1 LAEKIQQILDPAFAI
16 GEHQIPVTAS
26 VGISTYPECGDDAG
40 SLIKTADVAMRRAK
54 ESGRNTYHFY
64 SRSVHAEM
72 SRRARL
78 ESDLREAVQQ
88 EQFELEFQPISD
100 LANGRIAAL
109 EVLLRWNHPEHGLI
123 RPMEFIPIMEATGM
137 MNGVGEW
144 VLATACLQLR
154 DWQRVLS
161 RPEISVSINLS
172 ASQLGNRR
180 IIDVIDRILTNANL
194 DPGSLIL
201 EINEATLLAEPR
213 GVRENLS
220 VLASTGVMLALDD
233 FGTGMMALQSIR
245 QLPLTYIKIDR
256 SLIMSLP
263 TDPEDVALVDATLRL
278 AEDLGLKV
286 IAEGLEVDEQLQFL
300 AERGCDLG
308 QGNLISPPLPV
319 TSVHGFLGRDWRA
332 A

>member
-1 LAEKIQQILDPAFAI
+1 
-16 GEHQIPVTAS
+16 
-26 VGISTYPECGDDAG
+26 
-40 SLIKTADVAMRRAK
+40 
-54 ESGRNTYHFY
+54 
-64 SRSVHAEM
+64 
-72 SRRARL
+72 
-78 ESDLREAVQQ
+78 
-88 EQFELEFQPISD
+88 
-100 LANGRIAAL
+100 ANGRIAAL